1 MCWNLNFM
9 CGFCFMRISGCA
21 SLTKNAGEKANYT
34 ERGCKTKGGFRITL
48 NRNRGLFTLSEFPPS
63 YWDS

>member
-21 SLTKNAGEKANYT
+21 SLKKNAREKANYT
-34 ERGCKTKGGFRITL
+34 KRGYKTKGGF
-48 NRNRGLFTLSEFPPS
+48 
-63 YWDS
+63 